1 MEGRAADVWPPLP
14 LGPWAETN
22 ATLHMWAQ
30 IVGKIRLIE
39 SPPINHT
46 WHSTL
51 YVTSRGL
58 TTSPIPHG
66 SQVYQLDF
74 DFIDHR
80 LICTTI
86 DGGRAHVAL
95 EPQTV
100 ARFYART
107 MEMLRS
113 LGLEV
118 RIHGRPN
125 EVLEPIPFAENE
137 THSAYDAGAVTRFW
151 RVLVQCDRVFKR
163 FRSSFIGKCSP
174 VHFFWGAMD
183 LAVTRFSGRTAPEH
197 PGGIP
202 NLPDRIT
209 RDAYSHEVSS
219 AGFWAGGGAIAYPV
233 FYSYAYP
240 EPAGFAE
247 HPVRP
252 PQAFYSADFR
262 EFILPY
268 DAVRTAADPDG
279 TLLEFL
285 ESTYAVVA
293 DLARW
298 DRAALE
304 QRPG

>member
-113 LGLEV
+113 LGLDV

-137 THSAYDAGAVTRFW
+137 THRAYDAEAVTRFW